1 MFVCGN
7 QACGARW
14 KQDEVQIRDEGQ
26 GPVFR
31 CPQCGARNHVKA
43 RKAADGST
51 TYRQVPAKAAGNAA
65 GNTAGST
72 AGKAAGTSAEKPAVK
87 RAARAQAKAP
97 APGRAK
103 HGAKPAQR

>member
-65 GNTAGST
+65 GNTAG
-72 AGKAAGTSAEKPAVK
+72 KAAGTSAEKPAVK

>member
-51 TYRQVPAKAAGNAA
+51 TYRQVPAKAAGNTA
-65 GNTAGST
+65 GNT

-103 HGAKPAQR
+103 HGAKRAQR

>member
-51 TYRQVPAKAAGNAA
+51 TYRQVPAKAAGNTA
-65 GNTAGST
+65 GNT

>member
-51 TYRQVPAKAAGNAA
+51 TYRQVPAKAAGNTA
-65 GNTAGST
+65 GNA
-72 AGKAAGTSAEKPAVK
+72 AEKAAGTSAEKPAVK